1 MVTNPNSSFQEMVHK
16 WSLTNGPSQYKPIVV
31 AEGERQ

>member
-1 MVTNPNSSFQEMVHK
+1 MNPSSSFQERVHK
-16 WSLTNGPSQYKPIVV
+16 WSLTNGPSQYKLIIV

>member
-1 MVTNPNSSFQEMVHK
+1 MATNPNSSVRERVHK
-16 WSLTNGPSQYKPIVV
+16 WFLTNGPSQHTPIIV

>member
-1 MVTNPNSSFQEMVHK
+1 MNPNSSVRERVHK
-16 WSLTNGPSQYKPIVV
+16 WSLINGPSQHKSIIV